1 MTGIFDSGVG
11 GLAALAELRRL
22 KPNADIC
29 FLADRK
35 NAPYGTKSRAQLCD
49 LVKRDIESLLA
60 RGCSDILIACCTA
73 STVYSELAVEYKRIC
88 VPIITPTCRAVARLT
103 VNRRIG
109 VIATEA
115 TVASGAFEKEIKKL
129 SPRAEVVSV
138 AAQSLVRI
146 IEDGEHD
153 ANLTE
158 LGRRRIQNVLLPIAD
173 AGCDVLILGCT
184 HFTHIR
190 RTAEDILKI
199 KTLSPALIGARLIS
213 HRTDNVGEGKTLYI

>member
-49 LVKRDIESLLA
+49 LVNRDIESLLA

-73 STVYSELAVEYKRIC
+73 STVYSELAAEHKRIC
-88 VPIITPTCRAVARLT
+88 VPIITPTCRAAARLT
-103 VNRRIG
+103 ANRRIG

-129 SPRAEVVSV
+129 SPRAEVFSV

-146 IEDGEHD
+146 IENGEND

-158 LGRRRIQNVLLPIAD
+158 LGRQRIQNLLIPIEDAD
-173 AGCDVLILGCT
+173 CDVLILGCT

-190 RTAEDILKI
+190 RTVEDILKI

-213 HRTDNVGEGKTLYI
+213 HRTENVGEGRTLYI